1 MLSYH
6 RGCVA
11 IKGSQVNEI
20 AQKWINQCQDIPFQ
34 KSLKAREGRDDTSG
48 FHITVMAPKEKIL
61 TNFDVSQY
69 ELLLDPIELYDLGI
83 GRKQDGHN
91 TVYYVV
97 IISPQLEKLRAELQL
112 PHYDFHITLGFTQ
125 SDIHDVPKG
134 ISTLWM
140 KSNHYAIT
148 LHQIL
153 EKGPVELPARALRDM
168 GYLVGVFFLFKC
180 VVKSMELKER
190 YNYVRDEVLCR
201 EYKQLVSGEDYGDRL
216 VKILNRLSGRT
227 QQSCGKPVNFYTYEI
242 QDGVY
247 QFKTYEMPRN
257 FSFVSEKVAGASKPN
272 DEQHWDA
279 FEAMGVT
286 DVITVMEMPMPVSLH
301 RTRKLNSHF
310 YEVDDR
316 TPPTKQQMLQMMQV
330 IDESEGKVVVHC
342 LGGVGRTATVI
353 VAYLMWSEEVSKFE
367 GKQRLVGRK
376 TILSQVQE
384 DFLTDWYRV
393 CREQTKLNV
402 KLPPIIMMVG
412 YPASGKS
419 TFSKAMADASDSIT
433 RINQDEMG
441 RKQCESL
448 AGRTKASGGT
458 VVLDRCNLT
467 AKERKEWLS
476 IMHNRKAWC
485 IYYTV
490 PWEECRWRI
499 TRRENHPGIKPGGG
513 LRIMEGLRDT
523 LEPPTNG
530 ERFDQVIELKG
541 IEQANQLLKEWGCIV
556 PASPS
561 WAGHQIIKFPRTRH
575 VVNLGAAT
583 RDDLIMAEGEQ
594 KKYLNNPIYVE
605 EKVDGANLGIS
616 IHNNQIHLQNR
627 SHYITSKYHEQ
638 FKSIDKWLYQ
648 HSQDLW
654 TVLEPDR
661 HILYGE
667 WMYACHSIPYE
678 RLPGYF
684 IAFDLYDQYE
694 GKFWS
699 RRRLEEVLSTTQI
712 PIVPLMEH
720 KTFKTAAEL
729 KALVQRQSQFHD
741 GRVEGAYCRIMDDK
755 NEWLAGRAKIVRTD
769 FLAGN
774 EHWTR
779 GGIRPNQLA

>member
-1 MLSYH
+1 M
-6 RGCVA
+6 V

-20 AQKWINQCQDIPFQ
+20 AQKWTNLCQDVPFQ
-34 KSLKAREGRDDTSG
+34 KSLKAREGRDDTFD
-48 FHITVMAPKEKIL
+48 FHITVMTPKEKKL

-69 ELLLDPIELYDLGI
+69 ELLDPIELYDLGL
-83 GRKQDGHN
+83 GRQKQDGT

-112 PHYDFHITLGFTQ
+112 PHFDFHVTLGFTHT
-125 SDIHDVPKG
+125 DIHDVPKG
-134 ISTLWM
+134 ISTMWM
-140 KSNHYAIT
+140 KSNNYANT
-148 LHQIL
+148 LQQIL
-153 EKGPVELPARALRDM
+153 EKGPSEVPARALKDM

-180 VVKSMELKER
+180 VAKSMELKER
-190 YNYVRDEVLCR
+190 YSFVRDEVLGR
-201 EYKQLVSGEDYGDRL
+201 EYQQLVTGEDYGDRL

-227 QQSCGKPVNFYTYEI
+227 QQSCGKPIDFYTYEI
-242 QDGVY
+242 QEGGVY
-247 QFKTYEMPRN
+247 RFKTYEMPRN
-257 FSFVSEKVAGASKPN
+257 FSFVSEKVAGASKPK
-272 DEQHWDA
+272 DEHHWDA

-286 DVITVMEMPMPVSLH
+286 DVITVMETPMPVSLH
-301 RTRKLNSHF
+301 RTRKLKSHF

-376 TILSQVQE
+376 TILSHVQE

-419 TFSKAMADASDSIT
+419 TFSKAMADTSNSIT

-441 RKQCESL
+441 RKESESL
-448 AGRTKASGGT
+448 AGRTKAIGGT
-458 VVLDRCNLT
+458 IVLDRCNLT
-467 AKERKEWLS
+467 VKERKEWLS

-485 IYYTV
+485 LYYTV

-499 TRRENHPGIKPGGG
+499 TKRDHHPSIKPGGG
-513 LRIMEGLRDT
+513 VRMMEGLRDT
-523 LEPPTNG
+523 IEPPTTG
-530 ERFDQVIELKG
+530 EGFDQVIELKG

-561 WAGHQIIKFPRTRH
+561 WSGHQIIKFPRTRH
-575 VVNLGAAT
+575 LVNLGAAT
-583 RDDLIMAEGEQ
+583 RDDLMMTEGEQ
-594 KKYLNNPIYVE
+594 KEYLNTPIYCE
-605 EKVDGANLGIS
+605 EKIDGANLGIS

-654 TVLEPDR
+654 TILEQDR

-712 PIVPLMEH
+712 PIVPLLEH

-729 KALVQRQSQFHD
+729 KALAQRQSQFYY
-741 GRVEGAYCRIMDDK
+741 GRVEGVYCRIMDDK
-755 NEWLAGRAKIVRTD
+755 NEWLVARSKIVRTD
-769 FLAGN
+769 FLAANG
-774 EHWTR
+774 HWTK
-779 GGIRPNQLA
+779 GALRPNKLQT